1 MSTRPAQRHAI
12 IFGIVTA
19 DIRSR
24 DDSPSRSA
32 RRSPFRAMT
41 LAPQENPSHT
51 IEGRSRLHRSTFRAL
66 IAGFNDSVGH
76 VLLSEEYMRKRKSQ
90 SRVPW
95 QRRREEYLRAS
106 GRHIDLIKEGYA
118 RGESPTDWI
127 VLVGHRKSDYQGSH
141 PRSRLFLVSGE
152 TATRTSA

>member
-95 QRRREEYLRAS
+95 QYRREEYLRAS
-106 GRHIDLIKEGYA
+106 GRHIELIKEGYA
-118 RGESPTDWI
+118 RGESSTEWS
-127 VLVGHRKSDYQGSH
+127 VVVGDRKTNSQGSQS
-141 PRSRLFLVSGE
+141 RSGLFLVNRE
-152 TATRTSA
+152 TASPTS